1 MGQNDQIE
9 NIHPIPIQYFE
20 YQTQN
25 LNFFWLEDRELNNLS
40 KNNIGLCLKQ
50 LFFQLK
56 KS

>member
-40 KNNIGLCLKQ
+40 KNNIGLCLK
-50 LFFQLK
+50 
-56 KS
+56 